1 MNFLPEGVAVVNANA
16 DIVYTNKSLHR
27 ILKSN
32 RKNIGKTLM
41 DLKNSLNND
50 DHN

>member
-1 MNFLPEGVAVVNANA
+1 MNCLPEGIAIIKNNA

-32 RKNIGKTLM
+32 KKDIAEVLINLENLYTV
-41 DLKNSLNND
+41 
-50 DHN
+50 